1 MVARTHKSGWA
12 PTGRREPP
20 PVQSPTF
27 GFLPLRPPPPFV
39 RGDGGGRHADDRRA
53 AAVGGGGALAL
64 TLVVGGTVARRV
76 LLPPPHNPRLTG
88 ERPRHRRGALFHEGS
103 GFPQPPHEVRVGG
116 GDRSSAV
123 DDGDELCG

>member
-1 MVARTHKSGWA
+1 VVARRHTSGWV

-20 PVQSPTF
+20 PVQSPAS
-27 GFLPLRPPPPFV
+27 GFPTLRPPPPCV
-39 RGDGGGRHADDRRA
+39 RVDGGGRHADDRRA
-53 AAVGGGGALAL
+53 AADGALAL

-76 LLPPPHNPRLTG
+76 LLPPPHNPRLQG

-123 DDGDELCG
+123 DDGDELWG